1 MLILLKKRRFSISI
15 FLHLISVV
23 CVSVYDSLLH
33 DIINNMVALK
43 TMSLPFPSYIFPG
56 TSNKSLA
63 IMTYEQKIR
72 THTIEVVDTYD
83 RAHT

>member
-43 TMSLPFPSYIFPG
+43 TMSLQFPSYFLPG
-56 TSNKSLA
+56 APNKSLA
-63 IMTYEQKIR
+63 VLTYEQKIHA
-72 THTIEVVDTYD
+72 HTIEVVDTYD